1 MPVRRVILGA
11 GSVALP
17 AIAIGM
23 ALAFGPNSGRSL
35 LLLCGVFAVALA
47 AKSAFMDPADIT
59 PALLLALPPVAA
71 LAADGSP
78 TWLMGPLAALL
89 LLGAELT
96 MIGWRLRGSRPLSM
110 VQKRRLGD
118 LATLGLLAIAAT
130 LATGAVMLGR

>member
-1 MPVRRVILGA
+1 MLVRRVILGA

-23 ALAFGPNSGRSL
+23 ALAFGPVSGRAL
-35 LLLCGVFAVALA
+35 LLLCGVLAVALI
-47 AKSAFMDPADIT
+47 AKSAVMDPADII

-78 TWLMGPLAALL
+78 GWLIGPLATVLL
-89 LLGAELT
+89 VGAELNV
-96 MIGWRLRGSRPLSM
+96 IGWRLRGSRPLSM

-118 LATLGLLAIAAT
+118 LATLGLLAMTAT
-130 LATGAVMLGR
+130 LATAAVMLGR